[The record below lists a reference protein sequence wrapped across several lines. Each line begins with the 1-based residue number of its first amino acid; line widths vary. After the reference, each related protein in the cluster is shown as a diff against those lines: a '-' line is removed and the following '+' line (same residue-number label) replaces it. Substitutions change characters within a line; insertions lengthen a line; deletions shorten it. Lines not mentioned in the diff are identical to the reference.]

1 MTALLSRRN
10 ETKTD
15 DVQQQTASMQ
25 CFNHQDAS
33 AYAKGSGET
42 GRTPRF
48 QPQMNTDFPSAACAA
63 TTDFGLRRE
72 AKRHAAFERNRPYGK
87 RCRRCALPPQ
97 LKSLSSVREVAGLY
111 YGLKANRIER
121 APRPGPLPVWRGE
134 GDNRRSRE
142 SIPSPRPSGERVTR
156 SGR

>member
-72 AKRHAAFERNRPYGK
+72 S
-87 RCRRCALPPQ
+87 RRAHTRQ
-97 LKSLSSVREVAGLY
+97 LKGLMFKFFEAAWDRRLEA
-111 YGLKANRIER
+111 LK
-121 APRPGPLPVWRGE
+121 
-134 GDNRRSRE
+134 D
-142 SIPSPRPSGERVTR
+142 
-156 SGR
+156 